1 MKFKVII
8 WLLLIT
14 FVSII
19 VLNVKPIGRHIYTL
33 KYEEYISK
41 YSQEYDLDPY
51 LVAALIKTE
60 SKFNKDVKSKR
71 DAYGLM
77 QITSSTAQWAA
88 GEMKIDYSK
97 PELLYDA
104 EYNIRMGCWYL
115 NDLKKEFNGNMD
127 VVLAAYN
134 GGRGNVEKWLK
145 DSEHSSDGQNLDY
158 IPFKETDKYVKKVN
172 TNHKIYKFL
181 YKNI

>member
-1 MKFKVII
+1 MKFKIVV
-8 WLLLIT
+8 WLLVIT
-14 FVSII
+14 FVSLI
-19 VLNVKPIGRHIYTL
+19 VLNVKPIGRHIYIL
-33 KYEEYISK
+33 KYEKYISK
-41 YSQEYDLDPY
+41 YSKEYDLDPY
-51 LVAALIKTE
+51 LVVALIKTE
-60 SKFNKDVKSKR
+60 SKFNKDVKSEK

-77 QITSSTAQWAA
+77 QITDSTAEWAA
-88 GEMKIDYSK
+88 GEMKIEYSSSN
-97 PELLYDA
+97 LLFDA

-145 DSEHSSDGQNLDY
+145 DPKHSSDGENLDY